1 MQYVRCRYLISDA
14 DILHSWGLDWGM
26 AFSKSKCKVIN
37 ISRKKT
43 SIREAAYSMDNQSL
57 DCVPFITDLGVTV
70 SSDLSW
76 SRHIESILSKVNK
89 TLGLVKRV
97 CKDLPDL
104 KVRKLLHCAL
114 VRPKLEYASCLWS
127 PYTVKYRSL
136 IKNVQRRA
144 TKFILNYP
152 TDMTYT
158 ERLAN
163 TNLLP
168 LEFCREI
175 ADLLLLFKSRAGL
188 ITTDVNDFLCTF
200 EPKYRSPNYDI
211 NNYNLLLK
219 HKQDYYRKS
228 FFIRSA
234 ELWNSLHSYLKVY
247 HSLPAFKSTLI
258 TLYILQSYQH
268 TVLLVIPKYS
278 Q

>member
-26 AFSKSKCKVIN
+26 AFNKSKCKVIN

-57 DCVPFITDLGVTV
+57 DCVPFITDLGVTL

-76 SRHIESILSKVNK
+76 SRHIESILSKANK

-144 TKFILNYP
+144 TKFILNY
-152 TDMTYT
+152 T

-200 EPKYRSPNYDI
+200 EPKYISPYYDI